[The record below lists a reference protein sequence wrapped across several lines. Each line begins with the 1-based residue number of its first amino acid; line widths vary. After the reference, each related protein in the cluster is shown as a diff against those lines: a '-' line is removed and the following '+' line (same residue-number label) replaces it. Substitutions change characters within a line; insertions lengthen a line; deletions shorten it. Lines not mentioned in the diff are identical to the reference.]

1 MVSFQ
6 TAVGNFFKKSFVFSG
21 RATRAE
27 YWWWAIFQFQIN
39 VDLMFFGGLLAYLFG
54 GETMDC
60 LWFVYIP
67 QLVWALATFIPNL
80 SLSVR
85 RLHDAKYSGWWL
97 LWILFPIAG
106 PLVLFMATIS
116 PSDSDNKYGP
126 NPIEE

>member
-6 TAVGNFFKKSFVFSG
+6 TAVENFFKKCFDFNG

-27 YWWWAIFQFQIN
+27 YWWWTLFNFQIN
-39 VDLMFFGGLLAYLFG
+39 VDIMFLGGLLDILFG
-54 GETMDC
+54 GGYF
-60 LWFVYIP
+60 WFVKIP
-67 QLVWALATFIPNL
+67 QLVWILVTFIPNL

-106 PLVLFMATIS
+106 PFVLFMATIS
-116 PSDSDNKYGP
+116 PSDADNKYGP
-126 NPIEE
+126 NPIKE